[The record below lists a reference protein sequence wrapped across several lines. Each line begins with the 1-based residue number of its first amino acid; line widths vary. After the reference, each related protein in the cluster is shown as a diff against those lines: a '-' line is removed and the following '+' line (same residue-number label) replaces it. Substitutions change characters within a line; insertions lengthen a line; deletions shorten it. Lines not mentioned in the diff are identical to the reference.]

1 MRTDGDER
9 DDDVHAF
16 SPMDERPLTENE
28 YESSEAE
35 TRGREVED
43 VTRAGE
49 THGRDVVTDAE
60 RPDIESHGRD
70 VVDRSHVVEQRGVDV
85 IDLGPAT
92 PLDDEPRQP

>member
-1 MRTDGDER
+1 MQR
-9 DDDVHAF
+9 DDEDDLRA
-16 SPMDERPLTENE
+16 SSATGNEPLAENAQ
-28 YESSEAE
+28 ESDEAE

-49 THGRDVVTDAE
+49 THGRDVLTDAE

-70 VVDRSHVVEQRGVDV
+70 VVDSSHNVETRGVDV

-92 PLDDEPRQP
+92 STGDEPRQP